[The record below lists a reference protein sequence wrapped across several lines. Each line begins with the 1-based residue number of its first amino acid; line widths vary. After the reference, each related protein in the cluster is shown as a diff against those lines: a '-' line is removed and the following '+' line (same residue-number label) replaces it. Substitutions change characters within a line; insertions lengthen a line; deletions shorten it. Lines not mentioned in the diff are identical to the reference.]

1 LARAYPTERQSLLA
15 LMAAGRLSLNKLK
28 RPAEALR
35 FFKAAASSPV
45 PHLDWE
51 TNIQGGISEAQKAL
65 TATEVPAGR
74 A

>member
-1 LARAYPTERQSLLA
+1 LARAYPGERQSLLA

-35 FFKAAASSPV
+35 FFKAAATSPV

-65 TATEVPAGR
+65 SAVEMPAIKV
-74 A
+74 